1 MCPIGFEATPTQQHD
16 AYKPSE
22 EISEFR
28 HDIIIGEIS
37 RMYPTF
43 HVKPWEAI
51 YTDIDCAFPRFFNIR
66 KSEEGVQVKTS
77 KQYTEGR
84 SLGGNLH
91 CLIEFERLEKPV
103 TLSAAEEEEERI
115 RGDGGSKYRKFLSSS
130 YQQEGDAKPSQE
142 ETKEPLQESQKVN
155 QPE

>member
-1 MCPIGFEATPTQQHD
+1 MSFLNTLILWFNLLNRYFGTLGQARISFKLHGKSPTLGIDSETALKELEDGLQNDKKAYIYHCYNHYMCPIGFEATPTQQHD

-66 KSEEGVQVKTS
+66 KSEEGV
-77 KQYTEGR
+77 
-84 SLGGNLH
+84 
-91 CLIEFERLEKPV
+91 
-103 TLSAAEEEEERI
+103 
-115 RGDGGSKYRKFLSSS
+115 
-130 YQQEGDAKPSQE
+130 
-142 ETKEPLQESQKVN
+142 
-155 QPE
+155 

>member
-1 MCPIGFEATPTQQHD
+1 M
-16 AYKPSE
+16 
-22 EISEFR
+22 
-28 HDIIIGEIS
+28 
-37 RMYPTF
+37 
-43 HVKPWEAI
+43 
-51 YTDIDCAFPRFFNIR
+51 
-66 KSEEGVQVKTS
+66 KTS

-103 TLSAAEEEEERI
+103 KLSAVEEEEERI
-115 RGDGGSKYRKFLSSS
+115 RGDGGSKYRKFLSNS
-130 YQQEGDAKPSQE
+130 YQQEWDAKPSQE